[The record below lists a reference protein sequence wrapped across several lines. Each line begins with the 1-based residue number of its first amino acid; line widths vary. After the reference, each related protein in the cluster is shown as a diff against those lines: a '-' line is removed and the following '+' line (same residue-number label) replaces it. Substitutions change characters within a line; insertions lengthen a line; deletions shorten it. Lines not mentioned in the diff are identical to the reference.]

1 MKKINLLVMA
11 IALIFMISCS
21 SESSKTDNKTEEV
34 KKEVEK
40 KVEEVKKEEAKKEE
54 ADPNAIGVGPIKELK
69 IAEAVDNAMAD
80 KGKELFKSKGCIACH
95 KMNKRKVGPALTGV
109 TKRQRPEWIMNM
121 ILNPTEMVKKD
132 PTAMALLAEYSAPMS
147 DQHLTEEEARAVLE
161 FFRQNDTK

>member
-11 IALIFMISCS
+11 IALIFMVSCS

-40 KVEEVKKEEAKKEE
+40 KVEKKVEEVKKEE

-69 IAEAVDNAMAD
+69 IAESVDNAMAD

-121 ILNPTEMVKKD
+121 ILNPTEMVKED

-147 DQHLTEEEARAVLE
+147 DQHLTEEEARAV
-161 FFRQNDTK
+161 FCKAW